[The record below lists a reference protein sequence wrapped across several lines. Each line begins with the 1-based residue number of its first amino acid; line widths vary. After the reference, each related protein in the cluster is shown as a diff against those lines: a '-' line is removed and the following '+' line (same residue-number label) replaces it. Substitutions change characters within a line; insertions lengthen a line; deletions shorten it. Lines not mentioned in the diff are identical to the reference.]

1 MKVPVES
8 IQINA
13 GRRDADRQHV
23 AELAESIGELGL
35 LNPITIDK
43 GHTLIAGLHR
53 LEAAK
58 LLGWTEIDCTV
69 TSLEGL
75 QAELAE
81 IDENMMRHNLD
92 YLEEGEQL
100 ARRKEIYETL
110 HPETRQGKR
119 NGQTSKTATSAV
131 LGTKPFA
138 TDTAEKIGMAERTI
152 RQKIQ
157 VATKLTPET
166 KEVAREHKIG
176 FKNAVQLSRLEP
188 EQQKEAAGLLAAKTI
203 RSVDEYTAAQTEQPE
218 QEPPQEDS
226 RETESDTPF
235 TLEGRQFTSFRES
248 VADLKDP
255 NKDCSCTPDT
265 FLAEITAFVRKF
277 QREIEWYSTPYY
289 EAVFPALTGIQL
301 DYLRQQ
307 TRIICSAAETLCS
320 QVERKAK
327 T

>member
-1 MKVPVES
+1 M
-8 IQINA
+8 
-13 GRRDADRQHV
+13 
-23 AELAESIGELGL
+23 
-35 LNPITIDK
+35 
-43 GHTLIAGLHR
+43 
-53 LEAAK
+53 
-58 LLGWTEIDCTV
+58 
-69 TSLEGL
+69 
-75 QAELAE
+75 
-81 IDENMMRHNLD
+81 
-92 YLEEGEQL
+92 
-100 ARRKEIYETL
+100 
-110 HPETRQGKR
+110 
-119 NGQTSKTATSAV
+119 
-131 LGTKPFA
+131 
-138 TDTAEKIGMAERTI
+138 
-152 RQKIQ
+152 
-157 VATKLTPET
+157 
-166 KEVAREHKIG
+166 AREHKIG

-203 RSVDEYTAAQTEQPE
+203 RSVNEYTAAQTEQPE

-226 RETESDTPF
+226 RETEFDAPF

-277 QREIEWYSTPYY
+277 QREIEWYSTPCY

-307 TRIICSAAETLCS
+307 TGIICSAAETLCS

>member
-1 MKVPVES
+1 
-8 IQINA
+8 
-13 GRRDADRQHV
+13 
-23 AELAESIGELGL
+23 
-35 LNPITIDK
+35 
-43 GHTLIAGLHR
+43 
-53 LEAAK
+53 
-58 LLGWTEIDCTV
+58 
-69 TSLEGL
+69 
-75 QAELAE
+75 
-81 IDENMMRHNLD
+81 
-92 YLEEGEQL
+92 
-100 ARRKEIYETL
+100 
-110 HPETRQGKR
+110 
-119 NGQTSKTATSAV
+119 
-131 LGTKPFA
+131 
-138 TDTAEKIGMAERTI
+138 MAERTI

-307 TRIICSAAETLCS
+307 TGIICSAAETLCS